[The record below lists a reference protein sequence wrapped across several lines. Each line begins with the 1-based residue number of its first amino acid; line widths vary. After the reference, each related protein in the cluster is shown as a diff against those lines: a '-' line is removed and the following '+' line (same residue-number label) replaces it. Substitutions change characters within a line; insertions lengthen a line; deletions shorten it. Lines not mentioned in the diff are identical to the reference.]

1 AARWRAIVQP
11 PWRAQRC
18 EPRSAWTRAHIAR
31 QLLPTTGADLVL
43 QNHAYR
49 MVGVEPW
56 STLRHV
62 CALMAG
68 TPMGWPQA
76 LVGPRHSALQSPSPM
91 THTFEFETREDVGPR
106 GGHTR
111 PPCGKVMRIA

>member
-1 AARWRAIVQP
+1 MQHVPVAVLAAFLVAAPPSSARALGISRNDQQP
-11 PWRAQRC
+11 
-18 EPRSAWTRAHIAR
+18 
-31 QLLPTTGADLVL
+31 
-43 QNHAYR
+43 NHAYR

-68 TPMGWPQA
+68 PPMSWPQA

-91 THTFEFETREDVGPR
+91 THTFEFETR
-106 GGHTR
+106 
-111 PPCGKVMRIA
+111 